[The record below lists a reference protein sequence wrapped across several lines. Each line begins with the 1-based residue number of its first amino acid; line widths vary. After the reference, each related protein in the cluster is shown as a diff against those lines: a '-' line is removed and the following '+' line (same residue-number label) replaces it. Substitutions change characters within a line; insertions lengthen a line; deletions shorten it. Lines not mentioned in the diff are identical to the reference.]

1 VFTGEQLEETM
12 YRLVALGA
20 LCLLL
25 GGCYYPY
32 GYGYGYG
39 YGYPPPRY
47 SYAPPP
53 GYAYPAPGPYPYA
66 APGQPYAAPPAAG
79 MPQTLG
85 PNGDTSATGG
95 N

>member
-1 VFTGEQLEETM
+1 M
-12 YRLVALGA
+12 YRIAALSA

-25 GGCYYPY
+25 GGCYYP

-53 GYAYPAPGPYPYA
+53 GAYPAPAYPYA
-66 APGQPYAAPPAAG
+66 APYGQPYAAPPASG
-79 MPQTLG
+79 MPRTLG
-85 PNGDTSATGG
+85 PNGDTAATGG